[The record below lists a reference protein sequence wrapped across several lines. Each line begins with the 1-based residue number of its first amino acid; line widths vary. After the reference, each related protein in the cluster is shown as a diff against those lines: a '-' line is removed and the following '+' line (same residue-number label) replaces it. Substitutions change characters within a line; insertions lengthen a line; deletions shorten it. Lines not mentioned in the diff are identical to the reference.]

1 MITKAQ
7 QKATTKYMKKAYDT
21 TVIRFYKGQRD
32 KIKAYAE
39 KNGESL
45 NAYINRLIS
54 EDMQKHGEPLSTAPP
69 SLDS

>member
-1 MITKAQ
+1 MISKSQ
-7 QKATTKYMKKAYDT
+7 QKAISKYMKKSYDT

-45 NAYINRLIS
+45 NGYINRLIS
-54 EDMQKHGEPLSTAPP
+54 EDMEKHGEPLSTAPP
-69 SLDS
+69 SPDS